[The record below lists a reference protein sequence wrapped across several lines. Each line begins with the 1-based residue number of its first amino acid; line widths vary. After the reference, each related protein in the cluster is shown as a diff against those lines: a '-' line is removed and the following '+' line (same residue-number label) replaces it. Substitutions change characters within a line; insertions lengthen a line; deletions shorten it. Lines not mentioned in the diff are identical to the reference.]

1 MRYCWLFPAGI
12 PHRRVG
18 THVFLSRSPLP
29 PRRVNVRLACIRHA
43 ASVDPE
49 PGSNSSSCV
58 SRAAPCRNSGHAR
71 SILIMH
77 QACDERLSIH
87 PRHTR
92 QLVRY
97 RSHRRQKT
105 EGVATTR
112 SHHIIVCCCLPAPQV
127 KHLYRS
133 TWWSIP
139 SWTTAVKPT
148 SEALCI
154 QEQSHSEHKPLH
166 THREQRVE
174 VYHAAS
180 KVSRHEI
187 IADHSCSILI
197 PLPHHMDTY
206 RPALHGNQGP
216 AYPPASP

>member
-97 RSHRRQKT
+97 RADPEAIKNR
-105 EGVATTR
+105 VAR
-112 SHHIIVCCCLPAPQV
+112 
-127 KHLYRS
+127 
-133 TWWSIP
+133 
-139 SWTTAVKPT
+139 
-148 SEALCI
+148 
-154 QEQSHSEHKPLH
+154 KPLVMLLRCPSH
-166 THREQRVE
+166 CFRSRCV
-174 VYHAAS
+174 VYQTAQHLS
-180 KVSRHEI
+180 SPNL
-187 IADHSCSILI
+187 IL
-197 PLPHHMDTY
+197 L
-206 RPALHGNQGP
+206 RAFRFQQCCR
-216 AYPPASP
+216 S